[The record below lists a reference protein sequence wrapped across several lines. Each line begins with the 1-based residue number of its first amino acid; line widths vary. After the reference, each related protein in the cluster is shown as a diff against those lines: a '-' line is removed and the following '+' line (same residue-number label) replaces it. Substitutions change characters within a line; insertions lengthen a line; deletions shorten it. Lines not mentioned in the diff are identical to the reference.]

1 MAIIVTTSA
10 DESVSYLKLV
20 IDVFTI
26 FILGIFLIVLYK
38 TYTKRPVY
46 FVVAL
51 SVYFIVFNLY
61 VLLYLNMIKDPVL
74 TSSIHHRIINF
85 VGVYDIFMAIFLI
98 MLATFKTF
106 DD

>member
-10 DESVSYLKLV
+10 NESISYLKLV

-38 TYTKRPVY
+38 TYTRRPMY
-46 FVVAL
+46 FVIAL
-51 SVYFIVFNLY
+51 STYFIVLNIY
-61 VLLYLNMIKDPVL
+61 VVLYLNMIKDPVL

-85 VGVYDIFMAIFLI
+85 VCIYNIFMAIFLI
-98 MLATFKTF
+98 FLSVFKT